1 MIRKFA
7 TFCALALFVLAT
19 AGCQKLAARDN
30 LNKGIKAFK
39 EGNFSRAAEYFDQA
53 SKQDPELTNAQLY
66 LATAYASQF
75 TPGVPGEENEA
86 YAANAI
92 RTFEGVL
99 EKDPK
104 NVSAVSGLAGLYQ
117 GLKNFDKSREYY
129 KLQTEIDPNNAVPYY
144 AIAST
149 NWLVIRDR
157 ATRGEPMSD
166 EEKAYIVEEGLQ
178 YVDKALEK
186 DPNYQEAMA
195 YKNLLLRDKA
205 ALAKDPAQ
213 AQALV
218 DEANVWF
225 EKALAT
231 LKSNAEKKS
240 SGSE

>member
-1 MIRKFA
+1 MSRKFA
-7 TFCALALFVLAT
+7 TVCALVLFVLAT
-19 AGCQKLAARDN
+19 ASCQKLAARDN

-86 YAANAI
+86 YADNAI
-92 RTFEGVL
+92 RTFQSVL

-166 EEKAYIVEEGLQ
+166 EEKAVIVEEGLQ
-178 YVDKALEK
+178 YVDKALER
-186 DPNYQEAMA
+186 DANYQEAMA

>member
-1 MIRKFA
+1 M
-7 TFCALALFVLAT
+7 
-19 AGCQKLAARDN
+19 
-30 LNKGIKAFK
+30 
-39 EGNFSRAAEYFDQA
+39 
-53 SKQDPELTNAQLY
+53 
-66 LATAYASQF
+66 
-75 TPGVPGEENEA
+75 
-86 YAANAI
+86 
-92 RTFEGVL
+92 
-99 EKDPK
+99 
-104 NVSAVSGLAGLYQ
+104 SAVSGLAGLYQ